1 MAFVHCRLLNTID
14 AYRQEIHMQAP
25 YLKDMSFTG
34 DIINNQMQQKTI
46 FSGSGDSFVSA
57 MLAQY
62 FSDGRARVIDPSDL
76 LYNPYLTELR
86 RLYLVSISGNTIA
99 NIRAAEQCSDCIAI
113 TASPNSRLARST
125 KGRHVYLNFPHTG
138 VTTAGSI
145 SFVASA
151 LACISLVCDL
161 SSVDLSG
168 VHHIFERAKRD
179 ASEIKISGTLY
190 ILGNILTYPL
200 AMYAA
205 AKFYEVLGYDARY
218 ARIEQFSH
226 MELFASC
233 KDDTVL
239 IFEHPNARTAHLAD
253 ALADAHINAVVPSGA
268 SSEEPS
274 LPAKGPK
281 NTAFVADCVTQL
293 LYYSFLSQILTLNI
307 ADASRLGDCHYFTAS
322 DLLRASNAS
331 IY

>member
-1 MAFVHCRLLNTID
+1 MAPAHCCLLDTID
-14 AYRQEIHMQAP
+14 AYRQEIHMQVP
-25 YLKDMSFTG
+25 YLKDVSFTR
-34 DIINNQMQQKTI
+34 DILDDQTQQKTI

-57 MLAQY
+57 LLAQY
-62 FSDGRARVIDPSDL
+62 FSNGRARAIDPSDL
-76 LYNPYLTELR
+76 LCNPYLVDLR

-99 NIRAAEQCSDCIAI
+99 NIRAAKQCGDCIAI
-113 TASPNSRLARST
+113 TANPNSRLVRSA
-125 KGRHVYLNFPHTG
+125 KGRHVYLDFPHTG

-151 LACISLVCDL
+151 LACISLVCNL
-161 SSVDLSG
+161 RSVGMSG
-168 VHHIFERAKRD
+168 VHHTFERARRD
-179 ASEIKISGTLY
+179 ASKIKISGTLY

-218 ARIEQFSH
+218 VRIEQFSH

-239 IFEHPNARTAHLAD
+239 IFEAPNARTSHLAD
-253 ALADAHINAVVPSGA
+253 ALCDASINAVVPNGA
-268 SSEEPS
+268 ESKEPVLS
-274 LPAKGPK
+274 AKGPK
-281 NTAFVADCVTQL
+281 DPAFVADCVTQM
-293 LYYSFLSQILTLNI
+293 LYYAFLSQMLTLNI
-307 ADASRLGDCHYFTAS
+307 ADSSCLKDCHYFTSA